1 MNPLETLPSWAV
13 VIIAVVAAVVLIAM
27 NISWLLA
34 AKGMLD
40 AQRRDPGP
48 KPRARG
54 PKPQGRDEDSG
65 GSRA

>member
-1 MNPLETLPSWAV
+1 MNPLETLPPWAV

-40 AQRRDPGP
+40 AQRRDAGPGP
-48 KPRARG
+48 KPRG
-54 PKPQGRDEDSG
+54 SKPQGRDEDSG
-65 GSRA
+65 GS